1 MAAHYVVVLPWQRP
15 DSQSKTT
22 EYGVRIMNRT
32 TISNHLIL
40 SLTGI
45 FVHGT
50 ALLYVALVAVLIS
63 TSIPVLAQQT
73 ATDAGTTEQQ
83 DEDDEDD
90 SVALERVMVTSQ
102 KRNDDIQ
109 DIPFS
114 VAAKSGEELIRLG
127 AHNIEDIARNVAGFS
142 IQDLGPGQ
150 SQVTMRGVSSGQIVR
165 DQPGVKEQVGIYLD
179 ESVISLSLFT
189 PDLELIDID
198 RVEVLRGPQGTLF
211 GSGSLS
217 GTVRYITTQPILGL
231 HEGEVSMEGNLAG
244 DDDLGGSFKSIL
256 NVPVGDKA
264 ALRMTPYF
272 TRRGGFID
280 AVQPDGSID
289 TDVNDGERYGARV
302 ALRVEPTAGLAITPR
317 MVFQQVTADGFNR
330 QDAFNILANP
340 FTTTRPRVFL
350 GEREQF
356 TQLKEE
362 FDDEFLLLDLNLEY
376 QFGNKLTLTSVSSYT
391 DREVV
396 QVRDGTALTGSITG
410 GTIGL
415 GEEIFTLDA
424 PLIDTTDIEV
434 FTQEIRVSGDPEAP
448 LRWVAGAFYSDIQR
462 DYSQDLLVRGFEDLS
477 GIPTVGILNPKDVLF
492 FSRIPYDFEQLA
504 FFAELTYALT
514 DRLDITVGSRYFDF
528 DESRELNF
536 DGIFADQTIA
546 QPGKTSSDGFSPRFM
561 INYAATDM
569 LNLNAQVSKGFR
581 LGGINDP
588 LNAPL
593 CTPEDL
599 VTFGGR
605 PSFDDEEL
613 WNYEVGAKSS
623 FWNGRGTFNV
633 AAYWMDIDDLQAT
646 LTAGTCSSRII
657 FNVPNSRVRGFD
669 FELALQPTR
678 NINLSVAGT
687 LVDAELR
694 STITSV
700 GGDGIESVVEAI
712 ERGNR
717 LPTTPRFEISAGA
730 NFNWNIG
737 KGWEGFLNTSVQ
749 HVGSR
754 FTQIG
759 DQAEGF
765 GVVNIATGLPNN
777 IGDVDQATFVFDP
790 KLPAYEIGNARLGF
804 RNPEW
809 EVAVFVNNVW
819 DSNAKLA
826 LDQERGRLAR
836 VGFLVAQARTF
847 GLTARRFFNF

>member
-1 MAAHYVVVLPWQRP
+1 MTT
-15 DSQSKTT
+15 SSKTWKSRAPSVIACFC
-22 EYGVRIMNRT
+22 GR
-32 TISNHLIL
+32 L
-40 SLTGI
+40 SLYLLLLLTLGL
-45 FVHGT
+45 HT
-50 ALLYVALVAVLIS
+50 ALL
-63 TSIPVLAQQT
+63 AQDK
-73 ATDAGTTEQQ
+73 DADNAAEAESEQ
-83 DEDDEDD
+83 EDD
-90 SVALERVMVTSQ
+90 SVSLERVMVTSQ
-102 KRNDDIQ
+102 KRSGDIQ

-114 VAAKSGEELIRLG
+114 VAAKTGEELIRLG
-127 AHNIEDIARNVAGFS
+127 ANNIEEIARNVAGFS

-150 SQVTMRGVSSGQIVR
+150 SQVTMRGVSAGQIVR

-217 GTVRYITTQPILGL
+217 GTVRYITTQPQMGL
-231 HEGEVSMEGNLAG
+231 REGEVALEGNLAG
-244 DDDLGGSFKSIL
+244 DDDFGGSFKGIL
-256 NVPVGDKA
+256 NVPIGDKA

-272 TRRGGFID
+272 TRSGGFID

-289 TDVNDGERYGARV
+289 NDVNDGERYGGRF
-302 ALRVEPTAGLAITPR
+302 ALRVEPTEGLAITPR

-330 QDAFNILANP
+330 EDVFNILANP

-362 FDDEFLLLDLNLEY
+362 FDDEFLLLDLNVEY
-376 QFGNKLTLTSVSSYT
+376 QFGNNMTLTSVSSYT

-410 GTIGL
+410 GSIGL
-415 GEEIFTLDA
+415 GEDIFTLDA

-434 FTQEIRVSGDPEAP
+434 FTQEIRLASDPEAR
-448 LRWVAGAFYSDIQR
+448 LRWVGGAFYSDIQR
-462 DYSQDLLVRGFEDLS
+462 DYSQDLLVRGFENLS
-477 GIPTVGILNPKDVLF
+477 GIPTEGVLNPKDVLF
-492 FSRIPYDFEQLA
+492 FSRIPYDFEQFAL
-504 FFAELTYALT
+504 FAELTYALT
-514 DRLDITVGSRYFDF
+514 DRLDITAGGRYFDF

-561 INYAATDM
+561 VNYAATES

-593 CTPEDL
+593 CTAQDL
-599 VTFGGR
+599 ETFGGR

-613 WNYEVGAKSS
+613 WNYEVGAKTT
-623 FWNGRGTFNV
+623 FLGGRGTFNV

-657 FNVPNSRVRGFD
+657 FNVPNSRVRGVD

-678 NINLSVAGT
+678 NINLSLAGT
-687 LVDAELR
+687 VVDAELR

-700 GGDGIESVVEAI
+700 GADGSESVVEAI

-717 LPTTPRFEISAGA
+717 LPTTPRFELNAAA

-737 KGWEGFLNTSVQ
+737 NGWEGFVNTSIQ

-765 GVVNIATGLPNN
+765 GVVDIATGLPNN
-777 IGDVDQATFVFDP
+777 IGNVDQATFVFDP
-790 KLPAYEIGNARLGF
+790 KLPAYQLGNARAGI
-804 RNPEW
+804 RSPAW
-809 EVAVFVNNVW
+809 EFAIFANNIW
-819 DSNAKLA
+819 DENAKLA

>member
-1 MAAHYVVVLPWQRP
+1 MNNVTDTRVFKCQSGRAQSADSLPR
-15 DSQSKTT
+15 
-22 EYGVRIMNRT
+22 Y
-32 TISNHLIL
+32 
-40 SLTGI
+40 
-45 FVHGT
+45 
-50 ALLYVALVAVLIS
+50 ALLVLLAILLLQ
-63 TSIPVLAQQT
+63 PVMAQQSE
-73 ATDAGTTEQQ
+73 ADDSEAEAAQQ
-83 DEDDEDD
+83 EDE

-102 KRNDDIQ
+102 KRSDDIQ

-114 VAAKSGEELIRLG
+114 VAAKTGEELIRLG
-127 AHNIEDIARNVAGFS
+127 ANNIEEIARNVAGFS

-150 SQVTMRGVSSGQIVR
+150 SQVTMRGVSAGQIVR

-217 GTVRYITTQPILGL
+217 GTVRYITTQPQLGL
-231 HEGEVSMEGNLAG
+231 REGELAVEGNLAG
-244 DDDLGGSFKSIL
+244 DDDLGGSFKGIL
-256 NVPVGDKA
+256 NVPIGDKA
-264 ALRMTPYF
+264 AFRMTPYF

-280 AVQPDGSID
+280 AIQPDGSINQ
-289 TDVNDGERYGARV
+289 DVNDGERYGARA
-302 ALRVEPTAGLAITPR
+302 ALRIEPTEGLAVTPR
-317 MVFQQVTADGFNR
+317 LVFQQVTADGFNR
-330 QDAFNILANP
+330 QDEFNILANP

-356 TQLKEE
+356 TQLQEE
-362 FDDEFLLLDLNLEY
+362 FDDEFLLLDLNVEY
-376 QFGNKLTLTSVSSYT
+376 QFDNNVTLTSISSYT
-391 DREVV
+391 DREIV
-396 QVRDGTALTGSITG
+396 QVRDATALTGSITG

-424 PLIDTTDIEV
+424 PLIDATDIEV
-434 FTQEIRVSGDPEAP
+434 FTQEIRLASDPEAR
-448 LRWVAGAFYSDIQR
+448 LRWVGGAFYSDIQR

-477 GIPTVGILNPKDVLF
+477 GIATEGVLNPRDVLF

-504 FFAELTYALT
+504 LFAELTYALT
-514 DRLDITVGSRYFDF
+514 DRLDITAGGRYFDF

-561 INYAATDM
+561 VNFAATEA

-593 CTPEDL
+593 CSPQDL
-599 VTFGGR
+599 ETFGGR

-613 WNYEVGAKSS
+613 WNYEVGAKST
-623 FWNGRGTFNV
+623 FFGGRGTFNV

-669 FELALQPTR
+669 FELALQPNR
-678 NINLSVAGT
+678 NINLSLAGT
-687 LVDAELR
+687 VVDAELR

-700 GGDGIESVVEAI
+700 GADGSESVVEAI

-717 LPTTPRFEISAGA
+717 LPTTPRFELNAAA
-730 NFNWNIG
+730 NFNWSIG
-737 KGWEGFLNTSVQ
+737 NGWEGFVNTSVQ

-759 DQAEGF
+759 DQADGF
-765 GVVNIATGLPNN
+765 GVVDIATGLPNN
-777 IGDVDQATFVFDP
+777 IGNVDQATFEFDP
-790 KLPAYEIGNARLGF
+790 KLPAYQLGNARAGI
-804 RNPEW
+804 RNTAW
-809 EVAVFVNNVW
+809 EFALFANNIW
-819 DSNAKLA
+819 DENAKLA